1 MAKYTI
7 SQLAE
12 KDNDY
17 DLKSTD
23 LVMATVG
30 TNTPFVSSVKVTMAD
45 LALPTTRTLGE
56 GSNSTAG
63 APANGDIQNSEVAFY
78 LDTSNHKLYVKLKYA
93 DGTVKSGEV
102 ASLS

>member
-1 MAKYTI
+1 MAKFTI

-23 LVMATVG
+23 LAMLTVG
-30 TNTPFVSSVKVTMAD
+30 TETPFVSSVKVTMAD
-45 LALPTTRTLGE
+45 LALPTTRSLGE

-63 APANGDIQNSEVAFY
+63 APADGDISNSEIAFY
-78 LDTSNHKLYVKLKYA
+78 LDTTNHKLYAKLKYA

>member
-17 DLKSTD
+17 DIKSTD
-23 LVMATVG
+23 LAMLTVG
-30 TNTPFVSSVKVTMAD
+30 TDTPFVSSVKVTMAD
-45 LALPTTRTLGE
+45 LALPTTRSLGE

-63 APANGDIQNSEVAFY
+63 APANGDI
-78 LDTSNHKLYVKLKYA
+78 SNLYISRILNFPI
-93 DGTVKSGEV
+93 E
-102 ASLS
+102 